1 MVSDLDGASLAPQ
14 LTQAR
19 PASFVDR
26 LLAASATLPAP
37 VAEPLWQG
45 DAAALVGAL
54 EAALLS
60 HRDTAARTLADL
72 LAEPESPPPAKGGTG
87 AAVTRR
93 AGLRLLPLGD
103 GRSPLP
109 AELSTKLGQ
118 GLLPTLRRLAMAQ
131 LPQSVAGQKPQLGGE
146 LDLSLR
152 LQALQLI
159 ARLADLPVPTGS
171 DGTLTREAQ
180 QVLQA
185 VSGLENAE
193 LALSALEL
201 LCQPRGGSNPSQLAT
216 VSESVLARFFGSRE
230 RSLRVAAM
238 ISATRLYTLDRRLVP
253 AALLRRASQDEDG
266 FIRDSA
272 SALLRGG

>member
-1 MVSDLDGASLAPQ
+1 VSDLDGASLTPQ
-14 LTQAR
+14 LTQVR
-19 PASFVDR
+19 PATFVDR
-26 LLAASATLPAP
+26 LLAAAATLPAP

-72 LAEPESPPPAKGGTG
+72 LAEPEPLSPGAGGAG
-87 AAVTRR
+87 ATRR

-109 AELSTKLGQ
+109 TELSTQLGQ

-152 LQALQLI
+152 LQALQFI
-159 ARLADLPVPTGS
+159 ARLADLPPPTGS

-201 LCQPRGGSNPSQLAT
+201 LCQPRAGSNPSQLAP

-238 ISATRLYTLDRRLVP
+238 ITATRLFTLDRRLVP

-272 SALLRGG
+272 SGLLRGR